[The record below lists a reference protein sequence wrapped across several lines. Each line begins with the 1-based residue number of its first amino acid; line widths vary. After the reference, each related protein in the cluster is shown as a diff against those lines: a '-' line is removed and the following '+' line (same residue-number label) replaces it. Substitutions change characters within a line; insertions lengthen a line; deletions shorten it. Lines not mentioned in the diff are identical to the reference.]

1 MASLIIYGILYE
13 YIQIRSVKIVFSF
26 FFVTLISK
34 MSKEEVIIDF
44 RGPISFETMEQLLN
58 ELKCSPAFMELRKPV
73 RKRLYGTV
81 VESIDNI
88 YKYAAYNQVDSQGNS
103 RTPKLT
109 VKKQGDV
116 FTISVGN
123 LVLDAL
129 VDSLKLKLDKV
140 NQLDNEELK
149 SLYEEVINK
158 EAGDADTGAGLGLIT
173 MALRTE
179 VDIKYTFE
187 PMDEG
192 YSFFTMKI
200 DINT

>member
-1 MASLIIYGILYE
+1 
-13 YIQIRSVKIVFSF
+13 
-26 FFVTLISK
+26 

-44 RGPISFETMEQLLN
+44 RGPISFETMEELLN
-58 ELKCSPAFMELRKPV
+58 KLRYSPAFNELRKPV

-103 RTPKLT
+103 RAPLLT
-109 VKKQGDV
+109 VKRQGDV

-140 NQLDNEELK
+140 NQLNNEELK

-158 EAGDADTGAGLGLIT
+158 EAGEADTGAGLGLIT

-179 VDIKYTFE
+179 VDIEYSFE
-187 PMDEG
+187 PMDAG

>member
-1 MASLIIYGILYE
+1 
-13 YIQIRSVKIVFSF
+13 
-26 FFVTLISK
+26 

-44 RGPISFETMEQLLN
+44 RGPISFETMEKLLN
-58 ELKCSPAFMELRKPV
+58 ELKCAPAFNELRKPV

-88 YKYAAYNQVDSQGNS
+88 YKYSAFNQVDSQGNS
-103 RTPKLT
+103 RTPLLV
-109 VKKQGDV
+109 VKKQGDI

-123 LVLDAL
+123 LVLNSL
-129 VDSLKLKLDKV
+129 VDSLKIKLDRV
-140 NQLDNEELK
+140 NQLDTEELK
-149 SLYEEVINK
+149 TLYEEVINK
-158 EAGDADTGAGLGLIT
+158 ESMEADTGAGLGLIT

-179 VDIKYTFE
+179 VDIKYSFD
-187 PMDEG
+187 PVDAG

>member
-1 MASLIIYGILYE
+1 MP
-13 YIQIRSVKIVFSF
+13 
-26 FFVTLISK
+26 
-34 MSKEEVIIDF
+34 KEEVIIDF
-44 RGPISFETMEQLLN
+44 RGPISFETMEEILN
-58 ELKCSPAFMELRKPV
+58 KLKCSVAFNELRKPV

-88 YKYAAYNQVDSQGNS
+88 YKYAAYNQVDSKGNS
-103 RTPKLT
+103 RTPMLT
-109 VKKQGDV
+109 VKRKGDV

-129 VDSLKLKLDKV
+129 VDSLRIKLDKV

-149 SLYEEVINK
+149 TLYEEVINK
-158 EAGDADTGAGLGLIT
+158 EAGETDTGAGLGLIT

-187 PMDEG
+187 PMDKG